1 MLPFTNRRILNI
13 EWGQCDPAG
22 IVFNG
27 RFFEIFD
34 QNTWELFES
43 ALGVRR
49 HELARTYDILG
60 FPIVDVKANFARPV
74 KFGDRIETIS
84 RVLEFRRSSFD
95 VEHKIQVDA
104 QLAVEG
110 VETRIWAARNKATGK
125 MAAVPVPPQVIA
137 RFGGT

>member
-1 MLPFTNRRILNI
+1 MLTFTNQRTLNI
-13 EWGQCDPAG
+13 EWRQCDPAG
-22 IVFNG
+22 IVLNG

-34 QNTWELFES
+34 QSTWELFEA

-49 HELARTYDILG
+49 HELAPTYDILG

-95 VEHKIQVDA
+95 VEHKIQLDA

-110 VETRIWAARNKATGK
+110 VETRIWAARDKVTGK
-125 MAAVPVPPQVIA
+125 MAAVPVPPQVIE